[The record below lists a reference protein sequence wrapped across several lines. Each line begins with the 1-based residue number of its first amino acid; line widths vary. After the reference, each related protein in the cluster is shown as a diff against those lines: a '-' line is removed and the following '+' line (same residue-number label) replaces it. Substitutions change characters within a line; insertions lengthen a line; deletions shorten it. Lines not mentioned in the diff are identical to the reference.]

1 MSQGC
6 SDSKGKANDFDITGL
21 TTVCNFGVAN
31 IVNIPFQES
40 SLDAVICSE
49 VLEHVDSPNQ
59 SVQELIRV
67 LKPGGIM
74 ALSVPRYLPELICWK
89 LSKDY
94 SKTPGGHVR
103 IFKHNE
109 LKNLGT
115 SMDWNIYHF
124 TGLMAYIHLIGG
136 FNVYFGKIKIDH

>member
-1 MSQGC
+1 
-6 SDSKGKANDFDITGL
+6 
-21 TTVCNFGVAN
+21 
-31 IVNIPFQES
+31 
-40 SLDAVICSE
+40 
-49 VLEHVDSPNQ
+49 
-59 SVQELIRV
+59 
-67 LKPGGIM
+67 M

-115 SMDWNIYHF
+115 EHDLNIYHF

-136 FNVYFGKIKIDH
+136 FNVYLENKDRSLISSLS